1 VSSAPSS
8 ATAFPLAV
16 NVAVIDEQ
24 HRVLLTRR
32 EDFEVWCLP
41 GGTVDEG
48 ESLAEAAI
56 REVRE
61 ETGFEVQLEHLVGL
75 YSRSRLGGYHTGV
88 LFSGSV
94 TGGSLQPDPREVI
107 EICWCSAAEVP
118 NDLLW
123 GQRERIEDA
132 LAGKI
137 GVVRAT
143 DLERP
148 DIWPRS
154 RSEHYELRDRSG
166 LSRPQFYRRL
176 VDALGEDPS
185 RLEVKGVDGRGLAE
199 LRAWL
204 DSRHRRLALGLF
216 RNVVNVADRRRK

>member
-1 VSSAPSS
+1 V
-8 ATAFPLAV
+8 
-16 NVAVIDEQ
+16 
-24 HRVLLTRR
+24 
-32 EDFEVWCLP
+32 
-41 GGTVDEG
+41 
-48 ESLAEAAI
+48 
-56 REVRE
+56 
-61 ETGFEVQLEHLVGL
+61 
-75 YSRSRLGGYHTGV
+75 
-88 LFSGSV
+88 
-94 TGGSLQPDPREVI
+94 
-107 EICWCSAAEVP
+107 
-118 NDLLW
+118 

-185 RLEVKGVDGRGLAE
+185 RLEVKGVDGRG
-199 LRAWL
+199 
-204 DSRHRRLALGLF
+204 
-216 RNVVNVADRRRK
+216 